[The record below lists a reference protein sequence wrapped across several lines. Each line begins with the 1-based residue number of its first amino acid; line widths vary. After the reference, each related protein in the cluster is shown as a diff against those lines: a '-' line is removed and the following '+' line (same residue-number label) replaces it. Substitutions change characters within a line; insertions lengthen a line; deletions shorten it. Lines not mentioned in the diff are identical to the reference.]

1 MIHILAAV
9 PHLPTFSTPPAEL
22 WKLVHA
28 FKEKYQLW
36 MYGPLFAFDL
46 EELETSVP
54 AWTKVAARLA
64 KDLRG
69 PPQG

>member
-1 MIHILAAV
+1 VCPCFH
-9 PHLPTFSTPPAEL
+9 PEL
-22 WKLVHA
+22 WKLVRA
-28 FKEKYQLW
+28 FKEKYQAW

-46 EELETSVP
+46 EDLETSVP
-54 AWTKVAARLA
+54 SWTKISARLA

>member
-1 MIHILAAV
+1 V
-9 PHLPTFSTPPAEL
+9 R
-22 WKLVHA
+22 A
-28 FKEKYQLW
+28 FKEKYQAW

-46 EELETSVP
+46 EDLETSVP
-54 AWTKVAARLA
+54 SWTKISARLA